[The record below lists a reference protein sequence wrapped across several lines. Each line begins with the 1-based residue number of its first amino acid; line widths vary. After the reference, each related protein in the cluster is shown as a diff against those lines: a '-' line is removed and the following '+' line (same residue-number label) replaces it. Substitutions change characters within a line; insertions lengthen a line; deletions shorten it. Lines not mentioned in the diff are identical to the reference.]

1 MPEFLD
7 RKYGSF
13 EVADLI
19 QHASDEAS
27 RFVRDREQKQDRQKE
42 DEDDDLYD
50 NGHNMKVFKKS
61 LSEYR

>member
-13 EVADLI
+13 EVGDLI